1 MPVGAQR
8 RESEIQAVLALVRQA
23 LESGAIGGGEAP
35 SVAASV
41 PGLPVLEPG
50 ERLTATDL
58 LGWWFRPP
66 QRQTSDWDGFFGQPN
81 PAPTQAQAPL
91 PAPGL
96 GASPPGASSPSLRS
110 IPRAWTNMRP
120 FLDEEE
126 VKLAD
131 DRAEAATE
139 CLYEFLHAVGRR
151 DLSAAMACVADDYHV
166 FENERETNKSDLLA
180 RTEAALQSLYGWQ
193 IEVGLTTVP
202 EPVFHPM
209 GVLIYADIQVNAVHS
224 SSSEKRSHLDRRI
237 VLLQEQ
243 ADGHWRISAFSPIE
257 KPE

>member
-1 MPVGAQR
+1 MASGAER
-8 RESEIQAVLALVRQA
+8 RESEIQAVLTLVREA
-23 LESGAIGGGEAP
+23 LEGRGGGGGAP
-35 SVAASV
+35 SVAASM
-41 PGLPVLEPG
+41 PSLPVLEPG

-66 QRQTSDWDGFFGQPN
+66 QRQTVDWDGFFGQSTQPAA
-81 PAPTQAQAPL
+81 APT
-91 PAPGL
+91 PAPG
-96 GASPPGASSPSLRS
+96 APPPGPASPSLRA

-151 DLSAAMACVADDYHV
+151 DLTAAMACVADDYHV
-166 FENERETNKSDLLA
+166 FENDRETNKSDLLA
-180 RTEAALQSLYGWQ
+180 RTEAALQSLYGWE
-193 IEVGLTTVP
+193 IEAGLTTVP
-202 EPVFHPM
+202 EPIFHPM
-209 GVLIYADIQVNAVHS
+209 GVLMYADIQVNAAQPAS
-224 SSSEKRSHLDRRI
+224 GEKRTHLDRRI
-237 VLLQEQ
+237 VLVQEQ
-243 ADGHWRISAFSPIE
+243 GDGRWQIAAFSPIE